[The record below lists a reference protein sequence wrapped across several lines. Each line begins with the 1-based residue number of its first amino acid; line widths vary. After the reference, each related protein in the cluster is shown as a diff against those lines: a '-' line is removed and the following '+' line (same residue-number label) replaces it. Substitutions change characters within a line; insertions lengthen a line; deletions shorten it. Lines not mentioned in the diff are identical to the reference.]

1 MKKRRGCIKVA
12 AVAVL
17 SLVALALVVLCPLA
31 FLYTR
36 QLDQARAE
44 FAPPTVFVTEPVSGA
59 SAPTGSYLV
68 VSATAMGISPIM
80 RVELWVNGEVV
91 ETEEYDRPE
100 GTSPFY
106 AHFDLLA
113 SEGPQLLF
121 VRAVNTGGIIGQSL
135 PVAVVGEP
143 GPSEVFLAVSVEEGE
158 TLADIA
164 AAYEADPEV
173 LEDLNPDLGGQE
185 PPEGTVV
192 VVPAPPEDGEE
203 PSPPSAGPS
212 LPPTAAGSS
221 PVPLPDIPALKPI
234 QPLPIAILPA
244 IPVVVPSLSFPPTA
258 PSDLQGQVENCIVR
272 LRWHDNAHNELRY
285 EVWMAALATPPR
297 LIASLEPAAGGPAW
311 VEFPAPRTGGVS
323 FWVEAVGLVG
333 RQPSNI
339 VWVEVDPQCPTTSP
353 THLYVEALD
362 MSVRGNYDRVYCYVS
377 FEDTPEKRLP
387 QDDSAFIEVRGGQAD
402 IAAWAA
408 GSRKL
413 TVPIPGDGSL
423 DIAGQC
429 WGWSGEA
436 LDRLGLFSGKF
447 DASAWD
453 GVRHP
458 LEGGSYQIGVAV
470 APFGAMQPPLETYCY
485 NDPSL
490 PVPYDVREEAC
501 PSSKPECNYGWKSP
515 ARLLRWKWDGGQ
527 KKITGFVIFQD
538 GVAYSAYH
546 VRADEREYVVSL
558 PGECGRHIKW
568 QVAAVAGEAQ
578 SNLSAPFEYD
588 MAECGIYVRVWF
600 DTIRLRDTSDG
611 LCRGCCTLQAYYN
624 ISANTVGKKFWG
636 PNFFMPMECGS
647 YYFRDIAPPGE
658 PHPDVLTVAMGSDQ
672 SKPIDLWVRT
682 RFWDHDTWDPNDD
695 FGRHTEHYWFPNL
708 QSAQDSLGW
717 AGKTFNIGTHHD
729 DDADTTVWIR
739 LEVFPNVNDDTPP
752 GWPFY

>member
-1 MKKRRGCIKVA
+1 V
-12 AVAVL
+12 
-17 SLVALALVVLCPLA
+17 
-31 FLYTR
+31 
-36 QLDQARAE
+36 
-44 FAPPTVFVTEPVSGA
+44 
-59 SAPTGSYLV
+59 
-68 VSATAMGISPIM
+68 
-80 RVELWVNGEVV
+80 
-91 ETEEYDRPE
+91 
-100 GTSPFY
+100 
-106 AHFDLLA
+106 
-113 SEGPQLLF
+113 
-121 VRAVNTGGIIGQSL
+121 
-135 PVAVVGEP
+135 
-143 GPSEVFLAVSVEEGE
+143 
-158 TLADIA
+158 
-164 AAYEADPEV
+164 
-173 LEDLNPDLGGQE
+173 
-185 PPEGTVV
+185 
-192 VVPAPPEDGEE
+192 
-203 PSPPSAGPS
+203 
-212 LPPTAAGSS
+212 
-221 PVPLPDIPALKPI
+221 
-234 QPLPIAILPA
+234 
-244 IPVVVPSLSFPPTA
+244 
-258 PSDLQGQVENCIVR
+258 
-272 LRWHDNAHNELRY
+272 
-285 EVWMAALATPPR
+285 
-297 LIASLEPAAGGPAW
+297 
-311 VEFPAPRTGGVS
+311 
-323 FWVEAVGLVG
+323 
-333 RQPSNI
+333 
-339 VWVEVDPQCPTTSP
+339 
-353 THLYVEALD
+353 
-362 MSVRGNYDRVYCYVS
+362 
-377 FEDTPEKRLP
+377 
-387 QDDSAFIEVRGGQAD
+387 
-402 IAAWAA
+402 
-408 GSRKL
+408 
-413 TVPIPGDGSL
+413 DGSL

-453 GVRHP
+453 GVRRP

-527 KKITGFVIFQD
+527 EKITGFVIFQD

-546 VRADEREYVVSL
+546 VRADERERVVTL

-647 YYFRDIAPPGE
+647 YYFKEIAPPGE

-682 RFWDHDTWDPNDD
+682 RFWDYDTWSADDD

-717 AGKTFNIGTHHD
+717 AGKTFNIGTHYD
-729 DDADTTVWIR
+729 SDADTTVWIR
-739 LEVFPNVNDDTPP
+739 LEVYPNVNYDTPP